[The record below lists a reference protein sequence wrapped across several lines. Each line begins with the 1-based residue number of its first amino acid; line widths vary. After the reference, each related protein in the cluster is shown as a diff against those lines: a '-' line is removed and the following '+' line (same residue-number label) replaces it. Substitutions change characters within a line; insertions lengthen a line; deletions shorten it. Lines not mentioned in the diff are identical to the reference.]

1 MILAEKIMKHR
12 KQNGWS
18 QEELAVRLKVSRQ
31 SVSKW
36 ESGASLPDLDKI
48 LKLGELFGVSTD
60 YLLKDEIEEDVSAFY
75 KEDAAAEEE
84 STVSRGEDPAFYKD
98 DSGAGRDSGSW
109 WEAVREVT
117 LEEANTYMELVQR
130 ASVKIA
136 AGVAACVI
144 SPVPLILMGGLSEY
158 RKVSLTE
165 NMAGGIGVAIL
176 LLMVAAAVAVFILYG
191 APLEKY
197 GYMEKEAL
205 SLQYGV
211 AGIVEVRREEFM
223 PVHRGC
229 TVFGVSLC
237 IVSVVPLMVAAAF
250 DAPDLV
256 LVYCVDVILVLV
268 AVAVFLFTWSGMI
281 YGSYQKLLEEGEYTR
296 EKKLENKRNGNLATV
311 YWCTVTAIYL
321 GVSFL
326 TGRWE
331 ISWVI
336 WACAGVFYAA
346 VRGLAAMLRGRR

>member
-36 ESGASLPDLDKI
+36 ESGTSLPDLDKI

-60 YLLKDEIEEDVSAFY
+60 YLLKDEIEEDASAFY
-75 KEDAAAEEE
+75 EEDGISEGEN
-84 STVSRGEDPAFYKD
+84 TVPQGGSAFYEEA
-98 DSGAGRDSGSW
+98 SGYGRASAAQK
-109 WEAVREVT
+109 EPVREVT
-117 LEEANTYMELVQR
+117 LEGANRYMDLVQR
-130 ASVKIA
+130 ASVNIA
-136 AGVAACVI
+136 AGVAACVL

-158 RKVSLTE
+158 RKVNLTE

-191 APLEKY
+191 TPLEKY
-197 GYMEKEAL
+197 GYMETEAL

-211 AGIVEVRREEFM
+211 AGIVEVRREEFQ
-223 PVHRGC
+223 PIHRGC

-237 IVSVVPLMVAAAF
+237 IISVVPLMVAAAF
-250 DAPDLV
+250 DAPDLI

-268 AVAVFLFTWSGMI
+268 AVAVFLFVWSGMI
-281 YGSYQKLLEEGEYTR
+281 YGSYQKLLEEGDYTR
-296 EKKLENKRNGNLATV
+296 EKKLENKKNKNLSTV
-311 YWCTVTAIYL
+311 YWCTMTAIYL

-326 TGRWE
+326 TGKWE
-331 ISWVI
+331 ITWVI
-336 WACAGVFYAA
+336 WPCAGVLYAA
-346 VRGLAAMLRGRR
+346 VRGLASMLRGKR